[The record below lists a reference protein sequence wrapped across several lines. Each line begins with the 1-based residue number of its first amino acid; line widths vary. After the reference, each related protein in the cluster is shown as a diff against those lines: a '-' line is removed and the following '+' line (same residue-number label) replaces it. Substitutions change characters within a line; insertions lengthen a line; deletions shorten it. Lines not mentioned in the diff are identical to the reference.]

1 MKNLAIVTGA
11 SSGTGALFAK
21 ALDKGMGGPL
31 DEIWLVARREDRLND
46 LASTLKH
53 TTRVFALD
61 LTEEFSF
68 DLIEKALADDEEVVN
83 VQWLINNAGFGKFG
97 DFAQITE
104 EQNVNMV
111 RLNCLAQVQMCYHCL
126 RYMHAGSRIINMA
139 SVAAFLPQ
147 PYISIYA
154 ASKRFTLDF
163 TRALDFELHD
173 VGIYATAVC
182 PKFMHTEFLA
192 DPGDPNKV
200 SELISVGF
208 EDPARV
214 VRKAIMASLRGK
226 DVCITSPDM
235 QVANVLCKVLPTR
248 WTMKAQHK
256 LARACKSYNG

>member
-46 LASTLKH
+46 LASTLQH

-61 LTEEFSF
+61 LTEEYSF
-68 DLIEKALADDEEVVN
+68 DLIEKALADDEEIVN

-97 DFAQITE
+97 DFSQISE
-104 EQNVNMV
+104 QQNVNMV

-139 SVAAFLPQ
+139 SAAAFLPQ
-147 PYISIYA
+147 PYVSIYA

-163 TRALDFELHD
+163 TRSLDFELHE

-182 PKFMHTEFLA
+182 PKFMHTEFLS
-192 DPGDPNKV
+192 DPGDPSKV
-200 SELISVGF
+200 KDMVAIGF

-214 VRKAIMASLRGK
+214 VRKAILASLRGK
-226 DVCITSPDM
+226 NTCITSPDM
-235 QVANVLCKVLPTR
+235 QVAHALCKVLPVN
-248 WTMKAQHK
+248 WSMKAQRK
-256 LARACKSYNG
+256 LTSCLSSHM

>member
-11 SSGTGALFAK
+11 SSGTGALFAQ

-46 LASTLKH
+46 LASTLNH
-53 TTRVFALD
+53 TTRVLALD
-61 LTEEFSF
+61 LTEEYSF
-68 DLIEKALADDEEVVN
+68 DLIEKALADDEEIVN
-83 VQWLINNAGFGKFG
+83 VQWLINSAGFGKFG
-97 DFAQITE
+97 DFSQIGE
-104 EQNVNMV
+104 ELNVDMV

-147 PYISIYA
+147 PYVSVYA

-163 TRALDFELHD
+163 TRSLDFELHD

-192 DPGDPNKV
+192 DPGDPEKV
-200 SELISVGF
+200 ANLLAVGF

-214 VRKAIMASLRGK
+214 VRKAIAASLAGK
-226 DVCITSPDM
+226 NTCITSPDM
-235 QVANVLCKVLPTR
+235 VLAHGLCKVLPVN
-248 WTMKAQHK
+248 WSMKAQRK
-256 LARACKSYNG
+256 LTQAFKSYYR